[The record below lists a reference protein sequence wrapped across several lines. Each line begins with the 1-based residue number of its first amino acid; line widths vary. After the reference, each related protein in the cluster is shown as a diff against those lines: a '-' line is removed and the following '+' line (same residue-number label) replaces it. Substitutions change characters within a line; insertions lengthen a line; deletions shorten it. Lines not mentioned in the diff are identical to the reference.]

1 MSYKKA
7 ARLGELRNS
16 NDPLLTFEGDNN
28 VLLQQTSNHL
38 ISAYEEYLKTKN
50 CPETPL
56 QTTEFLCRFEQ
67 TINLKFTAT
76 NKKQLLNET
85 SKLHKTNLI
94 YK

>member
-50 CPETPL
+50 VHETPL
-56 QTTEFLCRFEQ
+56 QTTEFLRRFEQ

-76 NKKQLLNET
+76 NKAQLLNET
-85 SKLHKTNLI
+85 SKILK
-94 YK
+94 